1 MMGKEDGGMAAAMP
15 TIFVVD
21 DDRSVRE
28 ALARLLRSAG
38 FEVQAFASAHEFL
51 SGSRPGGPACL
62 VLDVR
67 LSRENG
73 LALQE
78 NLQHQGWCLPII
90 FLTGHGTV
98 PMCARALKAGAV
110 DFLLKPCDD
119 QALLEAVHT
128 ALEQYQHIWAI
139 QRHRTELQQRV
150 STLTPRER
158 DVLALVVT
166 GQPNKQ
172 IADVLGTSEKTVKV
186 HRARVMQKMRAPSLA
201 ALVRMADAVGLA

>member
-1 MMGKEDGGMAAAMP
+1 MSAAIP

-21 DDRSVRE
+21 DDSSVQG

-38 FEVQAFASAHEFL
+38 FQVETFASAHEFL
-51 SGSRPGGPACL
+51 ACSPPEGSACL

-67 LSRENG
+67 LSGESG

-78 NLQHQGWCLPII
+78 TLRSQGWCLPII

-110 DFLLKPCDD
+110 DFLQKPCDD
-119 QALLEAVHT
+119 QVLLEAIHT
-128 ALEQYQHIWAI
+128 ALERYQHVWKTHH
-139 QRHRTELQQRV
+139 HRAELQQRM

-166 GQPNKQ
+166 GQLNKQ
-172 IADVLGTSEKTVKV
+172 VAKVLGTSEKTVKV
-186 HRARVMQKMRAPSLA
+186 HRARVMQKMGAPSLA
-201 ALVRMADAVGLA
+201 ALVRMADTVDLA